1 MTDQLALFDTTPPP
15 PPDPVAAQLAAAHTD
30 ARQLV
35 EALPATVRFGTSSW
49 SFPGWAG
56 LVYSSRRSQTAL
68 SREGLREYA
77 RHPLLSIVGVDR
89 SYYAPIPVADLRTYA
104 SQVPDGFECCF
115 KAPAS
120 VMAQRLGPPSQST
133 PNPHFLSV
141 DRLIDDLL
149 APLALA
155 CYDRTG
161 PIILELAPVAA
172 AHRLPPDALLE
183 RLDTFLTALPRE
195 FRYAVELRDARLLT
209 PAYRAL
215 LQRTGVAHTY
225 NYWSAMPMPAQ
236 QAEVVP
242 PNDHAF
248 GVVRLLLRP
257 GTFYEAQ
264 RERFSPFNALVEP
277 DDAMR
282 RDVVSVTQTL
292 GRAGRTAYVLV
303 NNKAEGSSPLTVMA
317 LARALADAT
326 AASRTFGKT

>member
-1 MTDQLALFDTTPPP
+1 
-15 PPDPVAAQLAAAHTD
+15 
-30 ARQLV
+30 
-35 EALPATVRFGTSSW
+35 
-49 SFPGWAG
+49 
-56 LVYSSRRSQTAL
+56 
-68 SREGLREYA
+68 
-77 RHPLLSIVGVDR
+77 
-89 SYYAPIPVADLRTYA
+89 
-104 SQVPDGFECCF
+104 
-115 KAPAS
+115 
-120 VMAQRLGPPSQST
+120 MAQRLGPPSQST
-133 PNPHFLSV
+133 PNPDFLSV

-172 AHRLPPDALLE
+172 AHRLPPDALLA
-183 RLDTFLTALPRE
+183 RLDAFLTALPRE

-225 NYWSAMPMPAQ
+225 NYWSAMPMPAR

-242 PNDHAF
+242 PDDHAF

-292 GRAGRTAYVLV
+292 ARAGRTAYVLV

-317 LARALADAT
+317 LARALAEAT
-326 AASRTFGKT
+326 AVSRTFGKT

>member
-1 MTDQLALFDTTPPP
+1 MTDQLALFDTAPPP
-15 PPDPVAAQLAAAHTD
+15 PPDPVAAQLAAMYAD
-30 ARQLV
+30 AGRLAS
-35 EALPATVRFGTSSW
+35 ALPATVRFGTSSW
-49 SFPGWAG
+49 SFPGWKG

-89 SYYAPIPVADLRTYA
+89 SYYAPILVDDLRSYA
-104 SQVPDGFECCF
+104 SQLPDGFECCF
-115 KAPAS
+115 KAPAA
-120 VMAQRLGPPSQST
+120 VMAQRLGPPSQSS
-133 PNPHFLSV
+133 PNPDFLSV

-161 PIILELAPVAA
+161 PIILEMAPVAS
-172 AHRLPPDALLE
+172 AHRLSPDALLE
-183 RLDTFLTALPRE
+183 RLDAFLTALPRE

-225 NYWSAMPMPAQ
+225 NYWSAMPMPAR
-236 QAEVVP
+236 QAEIIP
-242 PNDHAF
+242 PEDHAF
-248 GVVRLLLRP
+248 GIVRLLLRP

-264 RERFSPFNALVEP
+264 RERFSPFDALVEP
-277 DDAMR
+277 DEAMR
-282 RDVVSVTQTL
+282 RDVVSVVQQL
-292 GRAGRTAYVLV
+292 ARGGRTSYVLV

-317 LARALADAT
+317 LARAIADAT
-326 AASRTFGKT
+326 AADQTSART